1 MYAIDCIRVSKKDK
15 QLVVDKIEKV
25 LSVQLKVN
33 KLRAFKVFLF
43 LLFLALIEI
52 GTSRNK
58 RFFEPIKIRVFRI
71 R

>member
-15 QLVVDKIEKV
+15 QLMVDKIKEA
-25 LSVQLKVN
+25 LSVQFAVN
-33 KLRAFKVFLF
+33 KLQAFKVFLF
-43 LLFLALIEI
+43 LLFLAPIEI